1 MTEFIKTGVI
11 GYPISHSKSP
21 IIHNYW
27 IAVNSCNGEYHA
39 IPIVPEKL
47 KEGVQLLINEGFK
60 GFNVT
65 VPHKQA
71 IMEFCHEVDPLARE
85 VGAVNMVTIRN
96 GLLYG
101 SNTDVF
107 GFAENLKTASKNFGF
122 SWMAESGSA
131 VVLGAGGA
139 ARAVLHGLIK
149 ENVPEILITNRTP
162 EKAQALVAI
171 DPSRIRAIA
180 WEDRSRVLSNANLLV
195 NTTSVGMN
203 DVGDLE
209 MDFSEANEDMLV
221 HDIVYAPLYTKLLKD
236 AREHD
241 LRVLTGIG
249 MLLHQAQPAFEE
261 WYDVFVDVTPELEDR
276 VLSA

>member
-1 MTEFIKTGVI
+1 MSDFIKTGVI
-11 GYPISHSKSP
+11 GHPVGHSKSP

-27 IAVNSCNGEYHA
+27 MSVHGCDGSYDKIE
-39 IPIVPEKL
+39 IVPDDL
-47 KEGVQLLINEGFK
+47 KDGVQRLVDEGYK

-65 VPHKQA
+65 VPHKRA
-71 IMEFCHEVDPLARE
+71 IMGLCHEIDHIAE
-85 VGAVNMVTIRN
+85 KVGAVNMVTIRN

-107 GFAENLKTASKNFGF
+107 GFAENLKKASQSFGF
-122 SWMAESGSA
+122 SWMAENGSA

-139 ARAVLHGLIK
+139 ARAVIHGLIK
-149 ENVPEILITNRTP
+149 ENVPEIIIANRTP
-162 EKAQALVAI
+162 EKAQDLVAI
-171 DPSRIRAIA
+171 DPSLIRTIA
-180 WEDRSRVLSNANLLV
+180 WEERSNVLSNANLLV

-203 DVGDLE
+203 DEGDLG
-209 MDFSEANEDMLV
+209 MDFSAAHEDMLV

-249 MLLHQAQPAFEE
+249 MLLHQAQPAFEQ
-261 WYDVFVDVTPELEDR
+261 WHDVFVDVTPELEER
-276 VLSA
+276 VLSS

>member
-1 MTEFIKTGVI
+1 MSDFIKTGVI

-27 IAVNSCNGEYHA
+27 ITVNSCNGEYSA
-39 IPIVPEKL
+39 IPIHPDKL
-47 KEGVQLLINEGFK
+47 KEGVEALINDGFK

-65 VPHKQA
+65 VPHKQS
-71 IMEFCHEVDPLARE
+71 IMAYCHEVDDLARK
-85 VGAVNMVTIRN
+85 VGAVNTVTIRN

-107 GFAENLKTASKNFGF
+107 GFAENLKTASRNLGF
-122 SWMAESGSA
+122 SWVAENGPA

-139 ARAVLHGLIK
+139 ARAVIHGLIK
-149 ENVPEILITNRTP
+149 ENVPEILIANRTP
-162 EKAQALVAI
+162 EKAQELVAI
-171 DPSRIRAIA
+171 DPSMIRVID
-180 WEDRSRVLSNANLLV
+180 WDDRSNVLSNANLLV

-203 DVGDLE
+203 DEGDLDMNFE
-209 MDFSEANEDMLV
+209 GANPDMLV

-236 AREHD
+236 AREYD

-261 WYDVFVDVTPELEDR
+261 WYDVFVEVTPELEER
-276 VLSA
+276 VLS